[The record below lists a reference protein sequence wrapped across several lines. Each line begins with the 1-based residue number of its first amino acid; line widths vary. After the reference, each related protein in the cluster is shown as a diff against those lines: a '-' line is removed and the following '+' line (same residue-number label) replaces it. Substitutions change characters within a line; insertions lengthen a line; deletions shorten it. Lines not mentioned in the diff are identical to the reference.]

1 MSRNLKIIISFI
13 VLIIGII
20 IFCSEYFISK
30 KIEVYDHINEMYYN
44 QLVNLDEIE
53 EEITEEQNNNVE
65 EEINNEQNENEEE
78 EVDDT
83 SNKETVI
90 KEKVTYIGYLTIPKI
105 NLKKGFT
112 TKESKY
118 NTVSKNI
125 QILSAS
131 DYPDK
136 ENGNVIIAAHSG
148 NLAVSYFK
156 QLYLLNIGDYAYIEY
171 NGVKYTYKIVNIYNI
186 EKTGKAEIIRNK
198 NVSTLTLIT
207 CTKDNKKT
215 QTIYISELI
224 NKE

>member
-156 QLYLLNIGDYAYIEY
+156 QLYLLNVGDYAYIEY